1 RLFMKINRHGIT
13 LSLISFLIA
22 GAPAFAQDGSSW
34 ASPDTASA
42 SETDSTAVGAWANA
56 GKAGTALGSASYAHA
71 PFSTSVGMSAYVNPE
86 ASNGVAVGSWAS
98 ADALNSVALGTGAQ
112 AMHRYSV
119 ALGQQSGTTRENEV
133 YIGYDSGVTNP
144 ASPRVPDK
152 TRVLG
157 GVSDG
162 TRDTDAATVGQLN
175 RKADEVYSDV
185 SGRIAAEALKA
196 RDHTDT
202 VAAENREN
210 IIRNT
215 VAINRNTR
223 GLLSQRDVL
232 ETHEERLNSQQ
243 QQINTGSTVAVDSHG
258 YVTRGEGTGERITVQ
273 EGLVRTQEMATE
285 NRAAVSRNRQVGE
298 RNSRAIASQ
307 ARTLQAHERRMN
319 SQQRQINENHEEMKR
334 AAAQS
339 AALAGLFQ
347 PYSVGK
353 FNATAAVGGYSDKQ
367 AVAVGMG
374 YRFNEQAA
382 AKAGTAFSDGDV
394 SWNVG
399 VNWEF

>member
-1 RLFMKINRHGIT
+1 MKINRHGIT

-22 GAPAFAQDGSSW
+22 GAPVFAQDGSSW
-34 ASPDTASA
+34 ASPGTASA

-133 YIGYDSGVTNP
+133 YIGYDSGVTKP

>member
-1 RLFMKINRHGIT
+1 MKINRHGIT

-22 GAPAFAQDGSSW
+22 GAPAFAQDDSSW
-34 ASPDTASA
+34 VSPGTASA
-42 SETDSTAVGAWANA
+42 SETSSTAVGAWARA

-71 PFSTSVGMSAYVNPE
+71 PFSTSVGMSAYVNPK
-86 ASNGVAVGSWAS
+86 ASNGVAVGSWAK

-223 GLLSQRDVL
+223 GLLSQRDLL

-258 YVTRGEGTGERITVQ
+258 YVMRGEGTGERITVQ

-353 FNATAAVGGYSDKQ
+353 FNATAAVGGYSDRQ

>member
-1 RLFMKINRHGIT
+1 MKINRHGIT

-22 GAPAFAQDGSSW
+22 GVPAFAQDGSSW

-71 PFSTSVGMSAYVNPE
+71 PFSTSVGMSAYVNPK

-223 GLLSQRDVL
+223 GLLSQRGVL

-353 FNATAAVGGYSDKQ
+353 FNATAAVGGYSD
-367 AVAVGMG
+367 
-374 YRFNEQAA
+374 
-382 AKAGTAFSDGDV
+382 
-394 SWNVG
+394 
-399 VNWEF
+399 

>member
-1 RLFMKINRHGIT
+1 MKINRHGIT

-42 SETDSTAVGAWANA
+42 SETGSTAVGAWANA

-223 GLLSQRDVL
+223 GLLSQRDLL

>member
-1 RLFMKINRHGIT
+1 MTVPG
-13 LSLISFLIA
+13 
-22 GAPAFAQDGSSW
+22 
-34 ASPDTASA
+34 ASPGTASA
-42 SETDSTAVGAWANA
+42 SETSSTAVGAWARA
-56 GKAGTALGSASYAHA
+56 GKAGIALGSASYAHA
-71 PFSTSVGMSAYVNPE
+71 PFSTSVGMSAYVNPK
-86 ASNGVAVGSWAS
+86 ASNGVAVGSWAK

-223 GLLSQRDVL
+223 GLLSQRDLL

-353 FNATAAVGGYSDKQ
+353 FNATAAVGGYSDRQ

>member
-1 RLFMKINRHGIT
+1 
-13 LSLISFLIA
+13 
-22 GAPAFAQDGSSW
+22 
-34 ASPDTASA
+34 
-42 SETDSTAVGAWANA
+42 
-56 GKAGTALGSASYAHA
+56 
-71 PFSTSVGMSAYVNPE
+71 MSAYVNPK
-86 ASNGVAVGSWAS
+86 ASNGVAVGSWAK

-223 GLLSQRDVL
+223 GLLSQRDLL

-258 YVTRGEGTGERITVQ
+258 YVMRGEGTGERITVQ

-319 SQQRQINENHEEMKR
+319 SQQRQINEN
-334 AAAQS
+334 
-339 AALAGLFQ
+339 
-347 PYSVGK
+347 
-353 FNATAAVGGYSDKQ
+353 
-367 AVAVGMG
+367 
-374 YRFNEQAA
+374 
-382 AKAGTAFSDGDV
+382 
-394 SWNVG
+394 
-399 VNWEF
+399 

>member
-1 RLFMKINRHGIT
+1 MTVPG
-13 LSLISFLIA
+13 
-22 GAPAFAQDGSSW
+22 
-34 ASPDTASA
+34 ASPGTASA
-42 SETDSTAVGAWANA
+42 SETSSTAVGAWARA

-71 PFSTSVGMSAYVNPE
+71 PFSTSVGMSAYVNPK
-86 ASNGVAVGSWAS
+86 ASNGVAVGSWAK

-223 GLLSQRDVL
+223 GLLSQRDLL

-353 FNATAAVGGYSDKQ
+353 FNATAAVGGYSDRQ

>member
-1 RLFMKINRHGIT
+1 MKINRHGIT

-22 GAPAFAQDGSSW
+22 GAPAFAQDDSSW

-162 TRDTDAATVGQLN
+162 TR
-175 RKADEVYSDV
+175 
-185 SGRIAAEALKA
+185 
-196 RDHTDT
+196 
-202 VAAENREN
+202 
-210 IIRNT
+210 
-215 VAINRNTR
+215 
-223 GLLSQRDVL
+223 
-232 ETHEERLNSQQ
+232 
-243 QQINTGSTVAVDSHG
+243 
-258 YVTRGEGTGERITVQ
+258 
-273 EGLVRTQEMATE
+273 
-285 NRAAVSRNRQVGE
+285 
-298 RNSRAIASQ
+298 
-307 ARTLQAHERRMN
+307 
-319 SQQRQINENHEEMKR
+319 
-334 AAAQS
+334 
-339 AALAGLFQ
+339 
-347 PYSVGK
+347 
-353 FNATAAVGGYSDKQ
+353 
-367 AVAVGMG
+367 
-374 YRFNEQAA
+374 
-382 AKAGTAFSDGDV
+382 
-394 SWNVG
+394 
-399 VNWEF
+399 

>member
-1 RLFMKINRHGIT
+1 MKINRHGIT

-22 GAPAFAQDGSSW
+22 GAPAFAQDDSSR
-34 ASPDTASA
+34 ASPGTASA
-42 SETDSTAVGAWANA
+42 SETSSTAVGAWARA

-71 PFSTSVGMSAYVNPE
+71 PFSTSVGMSAYVNPK
-86 ASNGVAVGSWAS
+86 ASNGVAVGSWAK

-223 GLLSQRDVL
+223 GLLSQRDLL

-353 FNATAAVGGYSDKQ
+353 FNATAAVGGYSDRQ

>member
-1 RLFMKINRHGIT
+1 MKINRHGIT

-42 SETDSTAVGAWANA
+42 SETGSTAVGAWANA

-71 PFSTSVGMSAYVNPE
+71 PFSTSVGMSAYVNPK

-196 RDHTDT
+196 RDYTDT

-223 GLLSQRDVL
+223 GLLSQRDLL

-243 QQINTGSTVAVDSHG
+243 RQINTGSTVAVDSHG

>member
-1 RLFMKINRHGIT
+1 MIYLVT
-13 LSLISFLIA
+13 
-22 GAPAFAQDGSSW
+22 DDSSW
-34 ASPDTASA
+34 ASPGTASA
-42 SETDSTAVGAWANA
+42 SETSSTAVGAWARA

-71 PFSTSVGMSAYVNPE
+71 PFSTSVGMSAYVNPK
-86 ASNGVAVGSWAS
+86 ASNGVAVGSWAK

-223 GLLSQRDVL
+223 GLLSQRDLL

-353 FNATAAVGGYSDKQ
+353 FNATAAVGGYSDRQ

>member
-1 RLFMKINRHGIT
+1 MKINRHGIT

-22 GAPAFAQDGSSW
+22 GAPAFAQGDSSW
-34 ASPDTASA
+34 ASPGTASA
-42 SETDSTAVGAWANA
+42 SETSSTAVGAWARA

-71 PFSTSVGMSAYVNPE
+71 PFSTSVGMSAYVNPK
-86 ASNGVAVGSWAS
+86 ASNGVAVGSWAK

-223 GLLSQRDVL
+223 GLLSQRDLL

-353 FNATAAVGGYSDKQ
+353 FNATAAVGGYSDRQ

-382 AKAGTAFSDGDV
+382 AKAGTAFSD
-394 SWNVG
+394 
-399 VNWEF
+399 

>member
-1 RLFMKINRHGIT
+1 MKINRHGIT

-258 YVTRGEGTGERITVQ
+258 YVTRGEGTYERITVQ

-339 AALAGLFQ
+339 AALVGLFQ

>member
-1 RLFMKINRHGIT
+1 MKINRHGIT
-13 LSLISFLIA
+13 LSFISFLIA
-22 GAPAFAQDGSSW
+22 GAPAFAQDDSSW
-34 ASPDTASA
+34 ASPGTASA
-42 SETDSTAVGAWANA
+42 SETSSTAVGAWARA

-71 PFSTSVGMSAYVNPE
+71 PFSTSVGMSAYVNPK
-86 ASNGVAVGSWAS
+86 ASNGVAVGSWAK

-223 GLLSQRDVL
+223 GLLSQRDLL

-353 FNATAAVGGYSDKQ
+353 FNATAAVGGYSDRQ

>member
-1 RLFMKINRHGIT
+1 
-13 LSLISFLIA
+13 
-22 GAPAFAQDGSSW
+22 
-34 ASPDTASA
+34 
-42 SETDSTAVGAWANA
+42 
-56 GKAGTALGSASYAHA
+56 
-71 PFSTSVGMSAYVNPE
+71 MSAYVNPE
-86 ASNGVAVGSWAS
+86 ASNGVAVGSWAK

-112 AMHRYSV
+112 ATHRYSV

-298 RNSRAIASQ
+298 RNSRAIAFQ

-319 SQQRQINENHEEMKR
+319 SQQRWPVFSSHTVWVNLTPQRLWAGTVTGRLLRWAWDIALTSRLRQRQVLRSVTVMFPGMWVSTGSSEPGSESPGR
-334 AAAQS
+334 AAFCMRS
-339 AALAGLFQ
+339 
-347 PYSVGK
+347 
-353 FNATAAVGGYSDKQ
+353 
-367 AVAVGMG
+367 
-374 YRFNEQAA
+374 
-382 AKAGTAFSDGDV
+382 
-394 SWNVG
+394 
-399 VNWEF
+399 

>member
-1 RLFMKINRHGIT
+1 MTVPG
-13 LSLISFLIA
+13 
-22 GAPAFAQDGSSW
+22 
-34 ASPDTASA
+34 ASPGTASA
-42 SETDSTAVGAWANA
+42 SETSSTAVGAWARA

-71 PFSTSVGMSAYVNPE
+71 PFSTSVGMSAYVNPK
-86 ASNGVAVGSWAS
+86 ASNGVAVGSWAK

-112 AMHRYSV
+112 ATHRYSV

-133 YIGYDSGVTNP
+133 YIGYDSGATNP

-223 GLLSQRDVL
+223 GLLSQRDLL

-353 FNATAAVGGYSDKQ
+353 FNATAAVGGYSDRQ

-382 AKAGTAFSDGDV
+382 TKAGTAFSDGDV

>member
-1 RLFMKINRHGIT
+1 MTVPG
-13 LSLISFLIA
+13 
-22 GAPAFAQDGSSW
+22 
-34 ASPDTASA
+34 ASPGTASA
-42 SETDSTAVGAWANA
+42 SETSSTAVGAWARA

-71 PFSTSVGMSAYVNPE
+71 PFSTSVGMSAYVNPK
-86 ASNGVAVGSWAS
+86 ASNGVAVGSWAK

-112 AMHRYSV
+112 ATHRYSV

-133 YIGYDSGVTNP
+133 YIGYDSGATNP

-223 GLLSQRDVL
+223 GGGLLSQRDVL

-298 RNSRAIASQ
+298 RNGRAIASQ

>member
-1 RLFMKINRHGIT
+1 MKINRHGIT

-34 ASPDTASA
+34 ASPDTVSA

>member
-1 RLFMKINRHGIT
+1 MKINRHGIT

-42 SETDSTAVGAWANA
+42 SETGSTAVGAWANA

-71 PFSTSVGMSAYVNPE
+71 PFSTSVGMSAYVNPK

-223 GLLSQRDVL
+223 GLLSQRDLL

>member
-1 RLFMKINRHGIT
+1 MKINRRGIT

-22 GAPAFAQDGSSW
+22 GAPAFAQDDSSR
-34 ASPDTASA
+34 ASPGTASA
-42 SETDSTAVGAWANA
+42 SETSSTAVGAWARA

-71 PFSTSVGMSAYVNPE
+71 PFSTSVGMSAYVNPK
-86 ASNGVAVGSWAS
+86 ASNGVAVGSWAK

-112 AMHRYSV
+112 ATHRYSV

-223 GLLSQRDVL
+223 GLLSQRDLL

-353 FNATAAVGGYSDKQ
+353 FNATAAVGGYSDRQ

>member
-1 RLFMKINRHGIT
+1 MKINRHGIT

-34 ASPDTASA
+34 ASPGTASA

>member
-1 RLFMKINRHGIT
+1 MTVPG
-13 LSLISFLIA
+13 
-22 GAPAFAQDGSSW
+22 
-34 ASPDTASA
+34 ASPGTASA
-42 SETDSTAVGAWANA
+42 SETSSTAVGAWARA

-71 PFSTSVGMSAYVNPE
+71 PFSTSVGMSAYVNPK
-86 ASNGVAVGSWAS
+86 ASNGVAVGSWAK

-112 AMHRYSV
+112 ATHRYSV

-133 YIGYDSGVTNP
+133 YIGYDSGATNP

-223 GLLSQRDVL
+223 GLLSQRDLL

-353 FNATAAVGGYSDKQ
+353 FNATAAVGGYSDRQ

>member
-1 RLFMKINRHGIT
+1 MKINRHGIT

-22 GAPAFAQDGSSW
+22 GVPAFAQDGSSW

-42 SETDSTAVGAWANA
+42 SETSSTAVGAWARA

-71 PFSTSVGMSAYVNPE
+71 PFSTSVGMSAYVNPK
-86 ASNGVAVGSWAS
+86 ASNGVAVGSWAK

-196 RDHTDT
+196 RDYTDT

-223 GLLSQRDVL
+223 GLLSQRDLL

>member
-1 RLFMKINRHGIT
+1 MKINRHGIT

-22 GAPAFAQDGSSW
+22 GAPAFAQDDSFW
-34 ASPDTASA
+34 ASPGTASA
-42 SETDSTAVGAWANA
+42 SETSSTAVGAWARA

-71 PFSTSVGMSAYVNPE
+71 PFSTSVGMSAYVNPK
-86 ASNGVAVGSWAS
+86 ASNGVAVGSWAK

-112 AMHRYSV
+112 ATHRYSV

>member
-1 RLFMKINRHGIT
+1 MKINRHGIT

-42 SETDSTAVGAWANA
+42 SETGSTAVGAWANA

>member
-1 RLFMKINRHGIT
+1 MAVPGRLRTQPLHQRLT
-13 LSLISFLIA
+13 
-22 GAPAFAQDGSSW
+22 PRQW
-34 ASPDTASA
+34 
-42 SETDSTAVGAWANA
+42 GAWANA

-133 YIGYDSGVTNP
+133 YIGYDSGVTKP

>member
-1 RLFMKINRHGIT
+1 
-13 LSLISFLIA
+13 
-22 GAPAFAQDGSSW
+22 DSSW
-34 ASPDTASA
+34 ASPGTASA
-42 SETDSTAVGAWANA
+42 SETSSTAVGAWARA

-71 PFSTSVGMSAYVNPE
+71 PFSTSVGMSAYVNPK
-86 ASNGVAVGSWAS
+86 ASNGVAVGSWAK

-223 GLLSQRDVL
+223 GLLSQRDLL

-353 FNATAAVGGYSDKQ
+353 FNATAAVGGYSDRQ

>member
-1 RLFMKINRHGIT
+1 MKNNDRKYISL
-13 LSLISFLIA
+13 LSLIPLLIA
-22 GAPAFAQDGSSW
+22 GAPAFAQSDGSVAYPEGNGAA
-34 ASPDTASA
+34 ASVSGNFATALGA
-42 SETDSTAVGAWANA
+42 EARATEINATAVGAHANA
-56 GKAGTALGSASYAHA
+56 SGRSATAVGSGTHAWSDQSTSLGTAAYVGDKAGNGMALGSWSSSDATGA
-71 PFSTSVGMSAYVNPE
+71 
-86 ASNGVAVGSWAS
+86 VAVGTA
-98 ADALNSVALGTGAQ
+98 AKAAHQNSVALGQ
-112 AMHRYSV
+112 F
-119 ALGQQSGTTRENEV
+119 SGTTRENEV

-382 AKAGTAFSDGDV
+382 AKAG
-394 SWNVG
+394 
-399 VNWEF
+399 

>member
-1 RLFMKINRHGIT
+1 MTVPG
-13 LSLISFLIA
+13 
-22 GAPAFAQDGSSW
+22 
-34 ASPDTASA
+34 ASPGTASA
-42 SETDSTAVGAWANA
+42 SETSSTAVGAWARA

-71 PFSTSVGMSAYVNPE
+71 PFSTSVGMSAYVNPK
-86 ASNGVAVGSWAS
+86 ASNGVAVGGWAK

-112 AMHRYSV
+112 ATHRYSV

-133 YIGYDSGVTNP
+133 YIGYDSGATNP

-258 YVTRGEGTGERITVQ
+258 YVTRGEGTGERIIVQ

-394 SWNVG
+394 SWSVG

>member
-1 RLFMKINRHGIT
+1 NRHGIT

-353 FNATAAVGGYSDKQ
+353 FNATAAVGGYSD
-367 AVAVGMG
+367 
-374 YRFNEQAA
+374 
-382 AKAGTAFSDGDV
+382 
-394 SWNVG
+394 
-399 VNWEF
+399 

>member
-1 RLFMKINRHGIT
+1 MKINRHGIT

-22 GAPAFAQDGSSW
+22 GVPAFAQDGSSW

-42 SETDSTAVGAWANA
+42 PETSSTAVGAWARA

-71 PFSTSVGMSAYVNPE
+71 PFSTSVGMSAYVNPK
-86 ASNGVAVGSWAS
+86 ASNGVAVGSWAK

-196 RDHTDT
+196 RDYTDT

-223 GLLSQRDVL
+223 GLLSQRDLL

>member
-1 RLFMKINRHGIT
+1 MTVPG
-13 LSLISFLIA
+13 
-22 GAPAFAQDGSSW
+22 
-34 ASPDTASA
+34 ASPGTASA
-42 SETDSTAVGAWANA
+42 SETSSTAVGAWARA

-71 PFSTSVGMSAYVNPE
+71 PFSTSVGMSAYVNPK
-86 ASNGVAVGSWAS
+86 ASNGVAVGSWAK

-133 YIGYDSGVTNP
+133 YIGYDSGATNP

-223 GLLSQRDVL
+223 GLLSQRDLL

-353 FNATAAVGGYSDKQ
+353 FNATAAVGGYSDRQ

>member
-1 RLFMKINRHGIT
+1 MKINRHGIT

-22 GAPAFAQDGSSW
+22 GAPAFTQDDSSW
-34 ASPDTASA
+34 ASPGTASA
-42 SETDSTAVGAWANA
+42 SETSSTAVGAWARA

-71 PFSTSVGMSAYVNPE
+71 PFSTSVGMSAYVNPK
-86 ASNGVAVGSWAS
+86 ASNGVAVGSWAK

-223 GLLSQRDVL
+223 GLLSQRDLL

-353 FNATAAVGGYSDKQ
+353 FNATAAVGGYSDRQ

>member
-1 RLFMKINRHGIT
+1 MKINRHGIT

-319 SQQRQINENHEEMKR
+319 SQQRWPVFSSHTVWVNLTPQRQWAGTVTSRLLRWAWDIALTNRLRQRQVLRSVTVMFPGMWVSTGSSEPGSESPGR
-334 AAAQS
+334 AAFCMRS
-339 AALAGLFQ
+339 
-347 PYSVGK
+347 
-353 FNATAAVGGYSDKQ
+353 
-367 AVAVGMG
+367 
-374 YRFNEQAA
+374 
-382 AKAGTAFSDGDV
+382 
-394 SWNVG
+394 
-399 VNWEF
+399 